1 MTLVEDATHVSELA
15 IVSGESATVSFNAQ
29 CSVNGQSLAVCVV
42 ESGVAT
48 GGSTT
53 LGTFTGTASFEP
65 VPIVVST
72 SGAAAPSTTSSGS
85 QTQVTITTLSSP
97 TSATA
102 TQSTSGS
109 VAYYTGMH
117 LYIISFCTFVT
128 MLLGTIIV

>member
-15 IVSGESATVSFNAQ
+15 IVSGDSATVSFNAQ

-42 ESGVAT
+42 ESGVAVS
-48 GGSTT
+48 GSTT
-53 LGTFTGTASFEP
+53 LGTVTGTASFEP
-65 VPIVVST
+65 VPIIVST

-85 QTQVTITTLSSP
+85 QTQVTVTTLSSP

-102 TQSTSGS
+102 TQSTSGA